1 MPCTPVHPGGVVPAT
16 PADQESEREGVQCVR
31 NLMWLES
38 EVVVA
43 VVASKHEPPHQL
55 LRRWHKS
62 RKTEDRS

>member
-1 MPCTPVHPGGVVPAT
+1 M
-16 PADQESEREGVQCVR
+16 QCVR